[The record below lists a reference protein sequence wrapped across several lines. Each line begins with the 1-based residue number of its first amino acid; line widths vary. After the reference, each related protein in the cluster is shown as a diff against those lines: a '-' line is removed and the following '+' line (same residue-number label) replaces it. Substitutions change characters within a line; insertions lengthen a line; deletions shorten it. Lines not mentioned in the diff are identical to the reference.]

1 MIKKIR
7 DSLSVK
13 IFLGILT
20 ILVVVSLIIYGSLRV
35 LMPKA
40 LQNEQGRRFTNS
52 LQTLVSKLEV
62 TPIDEINPLITEF
75 SIDNQSSIT
84 VMDSNNNEVTNVNY
98 ARDNSSKYGNAISS
112 TVSFENDGR
121 LYIIL
126 AEFPGYAVD
135 QLSDTFARIFPFVL
149 VLILIISILVAAF
162 YSRLVAKPIVKISDI
177 SKRMTSLDM
186 TWSCDVDRS
195 DEIGVLAVNL
205 NTMSEK
211 LSTTLDR
218 LKSANQ
224 KLQEDIV
231 REKKQ
236 EKIKVDFFRAV
247 SHELKTP
254 ITILKG
260 ELEGMIYGVGEYK
273 DKDTYLRHSM
283 KTVIEIENLVKEILS
298 ASRMAADDLPLSAS
312 LVNLSSLIQTVCLKL
327 QGIAEDKNIN
337 LVIDTKPLVYLGD
350 EALLQKAFSSIIG
363 NAITHSPNGETVT
376 VTLSDRLLQVENMG
390 IHIKPEDMEHIYQ
403 PFYRVDK
410 SRNSSSGGNG
420 LGLYIVKTV
429 LDRHGLNYKLENTT
443 LGVRFSVLF
452 N

>member
-337 LVIDTKPLVYLGD
+337 LVIDTKPLDYLGD

-429 LDRHGLNYKLENTT
+429 LDRHGLNYTLENTT